1 MFFPVTLMYAA
12 ILAVIFVGLSVRVI
26 KHRFSTKAI
35 LGDGG
40 NAGLNV
46 AIRTHGN
53 FTEYVPL
60 ALILIAG
67 VEALGYSSM
76 IVHIL
81 GIALVVARLLHVLGL
96 AGQNAAGAGRPVGV
110 IATLLIMVS
119 SAFMILARSF

>member
-1 MFFPVTLMYAA
+1 MFFPITLMYAA

-40 NAGLNV
+40 HAHLNV
-46 AIRTHGN
+46 AIRAHGN

-67 VEALGYSSM
+67 VEGLGYSST
-76 IVHIL
+76 IVHVL
-81 GIALVVARLLHVLGL
+81 GIALVVARLSHVLGL
-96 AGQNAAGAGRPVGV
+96 AGKNSAGAGRPVGV
-110 IATLLIMVS
+110 ISTLLILVS
-119 SAFMILARSF
+119 SAVMILVRSF